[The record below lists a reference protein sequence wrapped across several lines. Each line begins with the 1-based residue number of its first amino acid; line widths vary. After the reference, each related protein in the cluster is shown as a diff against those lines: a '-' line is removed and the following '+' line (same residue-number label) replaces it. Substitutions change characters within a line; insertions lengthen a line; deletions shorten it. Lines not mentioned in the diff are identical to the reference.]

1 MSENIYTC
9 FPMEDGKPSES
20 YLPQDFET
28 YKEAKEYGDTLPC
41 DYVIELA

>member
-1 MSENIYTC
+1 MNENIYTC

-41 DYVIELA
+41 DYVIKLA